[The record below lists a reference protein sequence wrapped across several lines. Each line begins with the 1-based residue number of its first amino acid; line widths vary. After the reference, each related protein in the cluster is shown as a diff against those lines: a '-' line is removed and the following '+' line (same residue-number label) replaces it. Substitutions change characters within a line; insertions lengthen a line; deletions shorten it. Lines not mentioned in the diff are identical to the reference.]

1 MALYEAEAPAT
12 IFSHAG
18 ALNLVDKKGPMHI
31 IFFNGFVSKWK
42 SSQDNKKWGDV
53 NEGVYI
59 TIQPFRYCD
68 RAKGQ
73 SSDGVC
79 FYSRSSLLYK
89 FI

>member
-1 MALYEAEAPAT
+1 
-12 IFSHAG
+12 
-18 ALNLVDKKGPMHI
+18 MHI

-73 SSDGVC
+73 FSDGVC